1 MNKVKETFE
10 VCEDQLSWLDA
21 IVEKFDLEDRGK
33 AVRIL
38 LDYGATDGDA
48 DAIFGSIRCRHC

>member
-1 MNKVKETFE
+1 MNRVTETIEVFE
-10 VCEDQLSWLDA
+10 DHLEWLDA
-21 IVEKFDLEDRGK
+21 MVAKFDLEDRGK
-33 AVRIL
+33 AIRIL